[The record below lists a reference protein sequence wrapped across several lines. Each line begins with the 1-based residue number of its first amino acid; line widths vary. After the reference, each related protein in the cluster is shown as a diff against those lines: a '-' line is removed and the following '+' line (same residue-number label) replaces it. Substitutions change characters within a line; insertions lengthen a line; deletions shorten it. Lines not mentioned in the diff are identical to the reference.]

1 MKTRLRRRGG
11 FTLVEVSLALLVMA
25 VGVLGAFALFPHA
38 LAESQRASAET
49 QASMFAES
57 VFQTLRARAQSNW
70 NSVNSSFSILGPGAG
85 VLGTPAVW
93 SEPAKATIRAGSG
106 VQTYQCNVMVNSR
119 VMTEMG
125 LRYRLQIDTE
135 SLNSKIVTLTVW
147 PGLYGDT
154 PDPAQY
160 GVPLVPTYVYVSAL
174 HREDFLP

>member
-1 MKTRLRRRGG
+1 MMTPRHHRGG

-49 QASMFAES
+49 QASIFAET

-70 NSVNSSFSILGPGAG
+70 NSVNSSFSILGPGTG
-85 VLGTPAVW
+85 LLGTPAVW
-93 SEPAKATIRAGSG
+93 SEPAKATIRAGSI
-106 VQTYQCNVMVNSR
+106 QTYQCNVMVNSR
-119 VMTEMG
+119 TMTEAG
-125 LRYRLQIDTE
+125 LRYRLQIDTA
-135 SLNSKIVTLTVW
+135 SLNTKIVTLTIW

-154 PDPAQY
+154 PDPSQY

-174 HREDFLP
+174 HREDHLP